1 MTRRYAVVG
10 NPVGHSLSPAI
21 HRMFS
26 QQTGIE
32 LEYEAL
38 LAPLDG
44 FVRAVAAFFEAGGS
58 GVNVTLP
65 FKEAAFDWVTSC
77 DEYAGAAGAVNTIVA
92 SDRAYRGYNTDGI
105 GLVNDLTVNLGYSLA
120 GRRILVLGA
129 GGAVRGILGPLLG
142 ASPARIVVANRT
154 RSRAQE
160 LIDRLEDP
168 RLRACDAERLDEAS
182 FDVVINGTSAGL
194 VGAMPKVPEGA
205 IAGSLVYDMVYGAN
219 AKPFC
224 GWALANGASA
234 AVDGLGMLVE
244 QAAEAFRLFH
254 GVRPDGAAVLRRLR
268 DEQA

>member
-1 MTRRYAVVG
+1 VTRRYVVVG
-10 NPVGHSLSPAI
+10 NPVGHSLSPRI
-21 HRMFS
+21 HELFGE
-26 QQTGIE
+26 QTGID
-32 LEYEAL
+32 LVYEPV

-44 FVRAVAAFFEAGGS
+44 FVRSIGAFFESGGS

-92 SDRAYRGYNTDGI
+92 SNGAYRGYNTDGI
-105 GLVNDLTVNLGYSLA
+105 GLVNDLTRNLGYSLA
-120 GRRILVLGA
+120 GKNVLVLGA

-142 ASPARIVVANRT
+142 ASPQKIVVANRT
-154 RSRAQE
+154 RARAQE

-168 RLRACDAERLDEAS
+168 RLRVGADQFDDEA

-194 VGAMPKVPEGA
+194 VGAMPKVSPCAIEGA
-205 IAGSLVYDMVYGAN
+205 LVYDMVYGDN
-219 AKPFC
+219 AKAFC
-224 GWALANGASA
+224 EWASANGARN

-254 GVRPDGAAVLRRLR
+254 GVRPDGAAALRSLR
-268 DEQA
+268 EPPA